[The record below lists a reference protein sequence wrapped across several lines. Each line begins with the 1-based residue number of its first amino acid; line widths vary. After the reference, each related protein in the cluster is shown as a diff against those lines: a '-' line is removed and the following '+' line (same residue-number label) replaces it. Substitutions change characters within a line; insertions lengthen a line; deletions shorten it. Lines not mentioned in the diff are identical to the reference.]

1 MLTPQDIESKTFK
14 RVYIGGYSVEEVEE
28 FLEQVL
34 KDYEALYKENLELKD
49 KIALL
54 NENIQ
59 NYKTIEET
67 LQNTL
72 IVAQSTAEEI
82 KKVAYQKA
90 EALIKE
96 AEMKASKMI
105 EEANSK
111 VLQITYEYGELKKR
125 YQLFLNKFRNLLQTE
140 LSALEMV
147 DKELQND

>member
-28 FLEQVL
+28 FLDQVL

-90 EALIKE
+90 ETIIKE

>member
-28 FLEQVL
+28 FLDQVL

-54 NENIQ
+54 NENVQ

-82 KKVAYQKA
+82 KKIAYQKA
-90 EALIKE
+90 ETIIKE

>member
-1 MLTPQDIESKTFK
+1 MLTPQDIEFKTFK

-28 FLEQVL
+28 FLDQVL

-90 EALIKE
+90 ETIIKE

>member
-14 RVYIGGYSVEEVEE
+14 RMYIGGYSIEEVEE

-34 KDYEALYKENLELKD
+34 KDYEMLYKENLELKD

-72 IVAQSTAEEI
+72 MVAQSTAEEI

-90 EALIKE
+90 EAIVKE

-125 YQLFLNKFRNLLQTE
+125 YQLFLNKFRSLLQTE

>member
-1 MLTPQDIESKTFK
+1 
-14 RVYIGGYSVEEVEE
+14 
-28 FLEQVL
+28 
-34 KDYEALYKENLELKD
+34 
-49 KIALL
+49 L

-90 EALIKE
+90 ETIIKE

>member
-14 RVYIGGYSVEEVEE
+14 RVYIGGYSIEDVEE
-28 FLEQVL
+28 FLDQVL

-90 EALIKE
+90 ETIIKE

>member
-90 EALIKE
+90 ESIIKE
-96 AEMKASKMI
+96 AEMKASKII

>member
-59 NYKTIEET
+59 NYKAIEET

-90 EALIKE
+90 EAIIKE

>member
-28 FLEQVL
+28 FLDQVL

-90 EALIKE
+90 ETIIKE

-111 VLQITYEYGELKKR
+111 VLQITYEYSELKKR

>member
-28 FLEQVL
+28 FLDQVL

-90 EALIKE
+90 ETIIKE

-125 YQLFLNKFRNLLQTE
+125 HQLFLNKFRNLLQTE

>member
-28 FLEQVL
+28 FLDQVL

-54 NENIQ
+54 NENVQ

-90 EALIKE
+90 ETIIKE

>member
-14 RVYIGGYSVEEVEE
+14 RVYLGGYSVEEVEE

-90 EALIKE
+90 ESIIKE
-96 AEMKASKMI
+96 AEMKASKII